1 MRTVFFSFF
10 LGVLLFSCSKPGP
23 VLVLDCPGEG
33 LVQAELIRKGCEAY
47 VFRLIEFSPD
57 AQVYWT
63 DIFSK
68 NEYNNVISVLNY
80 CGDGKD
86 SKDLRD
92 LNQGELVSF
101 DLTATT
107 EHCAIL
113 CLVYED
119 SPVPAFN
126 ASKITRCT
134 Y

>member
-1 MRTVFFSFF
+1 MRPFVFSFF
-10 LGVLLFSCSKPGP
+10 LGVFLLSCGKPGP
-23 VLVLDCPGEG
+23 DLVLDCPGKG
-33 LVQAELIRKGCEAY
+33 LFQAELIRKGCEAY

-68 NEYNNVISVLNY
+68 NEYYNVISVLNY
-80 CGDGKD
+80 CGDD
-86 SKDLRD
+86 INSKDLQG
-92 LNQGELVSF
+92 LNPGELVSF
-101 DLTATT
+101 NLTPTK

-119 SPVPAFN
+119 SPVPTFN
-126 ASKITRCT
+126 ASKITRCS